1 MCRGLKER
9 ESEKVGR
16 GGGRRKRGRKEEK
29 RRGEKVRKDGES
41 DWNMEKMDREQVRG
55 YGEQEELDRD
65 WGNDSRE
72 RLNLTYGVSICM
84 IQDNYQT

>member
-16 GGGRRKRGRKEEK
+16 GGGKRKRGRKEEK
-29 RRGEKVRKDGES
+29 RRGEEVRKDGES
-41 DWNMEKMDREQVRG
+41 DWNMEKMDSEQVRE

-72 RLNLTYGVSICM
+72 RLNLTYGILLCM
-84 IQDNYQT
+84 VQSHYQT